1 MLPNGQTP
9 STRFASSLST
19 EQDLDTALHE
29 VADQALAELET
40 TPDLAFVF
48 VSADRVQRA
57 AYIAKTLTGLLDT
70 ECLVGCAATSVIG
83 RGTEIEASP
92 AVSVWLAKLPATQVL
107 TMHLAFEATAE
118 GNEILG
124 WPDELLESCPDAA
137 ALIVLGEPFSFPAE
151 LLLQQ
156 IDARFPGCRVVGGM
170 TSAAHQPGGNALL
183 LGTKAFSYGAVCV
196 LLSGSP
202 QVCPVVSQGCRPIG
216 EPFVVTQSEG
226 NVIQELGGQTAMTKL
241 QQLFETLPNSEK
253 ELLHRGLH
261 LGRVV
266 SEYQDHRGQGDFLV
280 RNVTGIDSETGAM
293 TVGDYFR
300 CGQTV
305 QFHVRDQAT
314 ADGEMR
320 QLFSE
325 AVHLKQEPLA
335 GLLFSCNGRGTRLF
349 DVTDHDVGLVAEYFG
364 EIPLAGFFAAGELG
378 PVGSQNF
385 VHGLT
390 ASLAVFMQ
398 EVAVDRS

>member
-1 MLPNGQTP
+1 MLPNAQT
-9 STRFASSLST
+9 SSAAFASALST

-29 VADQALAELET
+29 VSGQGLAELET

-48 VSADRVQRA
+48 VSSDRVHRA
-57 AYIAKTLTGLLDT
+57 DYIAKTLTRLLDT
-70 ECLVGCAATSVIG
+70 ECLVGCVATSVIG
-83 RGTEIEASP
+83 SGAEIEASP
-92 AVSVWLAKLPATQVL
+92 AVSIWLAKLPATQVL
-107 TMHLAFEATAE
+107 TMHLTFEATSE

-124 WPDELLESCPDAA
+124 WPDELLESWPNDAT
-137 ALIVLGEPFSFPAE
+137 LIVLGEPFSSPAE
-151 LLLQQ
+151 SLLQQ
-156 IDARFPGCRVVGGM
+156 IDARFPGSCVVGGM
-170 TSAAHQPGGNALL
+170 ASASHQPGRNALL
-183 LGTKAFSYGAVCV
+183 WGAEALSHGAVCV

-202 QVCPVVSQGCRPIG
+202 RVYPVVSQGCRPIG

-226 NVIQELGGQTAMTKL
+226 NIIQELGGQTVMRQL
-241 QQLFETLPNSEK
+241 QKLFETLPNSDK
-253 ELLHRGLH
+253 ELVHRGLH
-261 LGRVV
+261 IGRVV
-266 SEYQDHRGQGDFLV
+266 SEYQSHRGQGDFLV
-280 RNVTGIDSETGAM
+280 RNVTGIDSETGTM

-300 CGQTV
+300 RGQTV

-320 QLFSE
+320 QLLSE
-325 AVHLKQEPLA
+325 VVHLKREPLA

-349 DVTDHDVGLVAEYFG
+349 DETDHDVGLIAEHFG

-390 ASLAVFMQ
+390 ASMAVFMQ
-398 EVAVDRS
+398 EVATGRS